1 MRSACASST
10 SLRHT
15 HPPSARTQRLAA
27 EEEAAAAAAAAQE
40 AERVARLREEYEA
53 AVPEEIKERVDTA
66 VTKELAAFKEQLEQ
80 QQREL
85 LARLDSVA
93 PAAS

>member
-1 MRSACASST
+1 M
-10 SLRHT
+10 
-15 HPPSARTQRLAA
+15 
-27 EEEAAAAAAAAQE
+27 
-40 AERVARLREEYEA
+40 ARLREEYEA